1 MRLTAVEECMMSSP
15 SSSRFVAPTSS
26 LDLGSLL
33 QRLRRTF
40 WISVG
45 VAVALHVAVMS
56 INPFE
61 TTQAKAPRP
70 LSTKFVK
77 REPRLTKPL
86 ELRKV
91 PKPKRQ
97 MIRRQVRVVAARMDQ
112 VQATSALNTGTLL
125 RGTGPSRM
133 HVSGP
138 ASTNLPLGRGAAG
151 LEPTLAAVDMATSR
165 VADGRIDMALEMLD
179 VNSMDTGRYQAM
191 VVQDP
196 NDRQALKGFVKFAH
210 VIAASS
216 IEVGS
221 VGHGNLNL
229 KTIDLLV
236 DGLNDYTGIK
246 AQFIGS
252 ITYDDERL
260 MDMPVIIPQG
270 TPNESEMEHLAKYVL
285 AGGFIFGGVATEY
298 LEKYGGLVNGEDF
311 WTQQLADTHPL
322 FSAFFD
328 VRGGATV
335 APSTQSKNYRS
346 GWRGLDVTGYFVLG
360 RLAGIGG
367 IPINSQTRTL
377 QMDINVIVYALT
389 QEGSMTQRL
398 MQMVN

>member
-1 MRLTAVEECMMSSP
+1 MSSP

-33 QRLRRTF
+33 QRLRRAF
-40 WISVG
+40 WVSVG
-45 VAVALHVAVMS
+45 VAVALHLAVMS

-61 TTQAKAPRP
+61 ATQAKAPRP

-133 HVSGP
+133 HFSGP

-196 NDRQALKGFVKFAH
+196 NDRQAVKGFVKFAH

-236 DGLNDYTGIK
+236 DGLNDFTGIK

-285 AGGFIFGGVATEY
+285 AGGFIFGSVATEY

-311 WTQQLADTHPL
+311 WTQQLEDTHPL

-328 VRGGATV
+328 VKGGATV
-335 APSTQSKNYRS
+335 GASTQSKNYRS

>member
-1 MRLTAVEECMMSSP
+1 MASP
-15 SSSRFVAPTSS
+15 SSSRFVAPSS
-26 LDLGSLL
+26 GLDLGSLL
-33 QRLRRTF
+33 LRVRRAF
-40 WISVG
+40 WVSVG
-45 VAVALHVAVMS
+45 VAVALHLAVVS
-56 INPFE
+56 FNPFE
-61 TTQAKAPRP
+61 ETAAKADRP

-86 ELRKV
+86 ELRKI
-91 PKPKRQ
+91 PKPQRQ
-97 MIRRQVRVVAARMDQ
+97 MIRRQVRIVEARMDQ
-112 VQATSALNTGTLL
+112 VQATAALNTGTLL

-133 HVSGP
+133 TLSGP
-138 ASTNLPLGRGAAG
+138 ANSNLPLGRGGPG
-151 LEPTLAAVDMATSR
+151 LEPTLVAMDLATSR
-165 VADGRIDMALEMLD
+165 VADARIDMALEMLD

-191 VVQDP
+191 VVQDA
-196 NDRQALKGFVKFAH
+196 NNRQAVKGFVKFAH

-216 IEVGS
+216 IEVGT
-221 VGHGNLNL
+221 VGHSNLNL

-236 DGLNDYTGIK
+236 DGLNEFTGIK

-260 MDMPVIIPQG
+260 LDMPIIIPQG
-270 TPNESEMEHLAKYVL
+270 SPNESEMEHLAKYVM
-285 AGGFIFGGVATEY
+285 AGGFVFGGISTEY
-298 LEKYGGLVNGEDF
+298 LEKYGGLVNGQDF
-311 WTQQLADTHPL
+311 WTQQLAETHPL

-328 VRGGATV
+328 IKGGATV
-335 APSTQSKNYRS
+335 SPTSQSKNYRS

-367 IPINSQTRTL
+367 IPINGQTRTL

>member
-1 MRLTAVEECMMSSP
+1 MASP

-26 LDLGSLL
+26 LDLGTLL
-33 QRLRRTF
+33 QRVRRTF
-40 WISVG
+40 WVSIG
-45 VAVALHVAVMS
+45 VAAALHVALVS
-56 INPFE
+56 FNPFE
-61 TTQAKAPRP
+61 EAATKAPRP
-70 LSTKFVK
+70 LSAKFVK

-86 ELRKV
+86 ELRKI
-91 PKPKRQ
+91 PKPQRQ
-97 MIRRQVRVVAARMDQ
+97 MIRRQVRIVEARMDQ
-112 VQATSALNTGTLL
+112 VKATAALNTGTLL

-133 HVSGP
+133 VLSGP
-138 ASTNLPLGRGAAG
+138 ATTNLPLGHGGPG
-151 LEPTLAAVDMATSR
+151 LEPTLAAMDLSTSR
-165 VADGRIDMALEMLD
+165 AADARIDMALEMLD

-191 VVQDP
+191 VVQDA
-196 NDRQALKGFVKFAH
+196 NNRQAVKGFVKFAH

-229 KTIDLLV
+229 RTIDLLV
-236 DGLNDYTGIK
+236 DGLNEFTGIK
-246 AQFIGS
+246 AQFVGS

-260 MDMPVIIPQG
+260 MDMPIIIPQG
-270 TPNESEMEHLAKYVL
+270 TPNESEMEHLARYVL
-285 AGGFIFGGVATEY
+285 AGGFVFGGISTEY
-298 LEKYGGLVNGEDF
+298 LEKYGGLVNGHDF
-311 WTQQLADTHPL
+311 WTQQLSHNHPL

-328 VRGGATV
+328 IKGGATV
-335 APSTQSKNYRS
+335 SPTSQSKNYRS